1 MDELPPELI
10 NMILGYLNINEISIC
25 LESHP
30 MFTVVNS
37 DTKYKIRLTQETFY
51 IYSYV
56 HSYRGTDLTTRI
68 GIGKS
73 IRSAAHA
80 LISTLIDERNFIDYH
95 TDYIN
100 NKDAL
105 ISILVDERNFMDC
118 HTDYCNEDLAHIYLY
133 ECYTNNKEVDKNIL
147 AQHIIDSIDLSRCTC
162 DDVIQAIGHIFD
174 DSYWKDS
181 WWIALEPT
189 KII

>member
-30 MFTVVNS
+30 MFNVVNS
-37 DTKYKIRLTQETFY
+37 DTKYKIRLTQEIFY
-51 IYSYV
+51 LYSYV
-56 HSYRGTDLTTRI
+56 YTYKGHGITTRI
-68 GIGKS
+68 GISNS
-73 IRSAAHA
+73 IKSAAHA
-80 LISTLIDERNFIDYH
+80 LISVLIVETNFIESSIEYIADCPAYYTNS
-95 TDYIN
+95 TDPTDIYI
-100 NKDAL
+100 
-105 ISILVDERNFMDC
+105 
-118 HTDYCNEDLAHIYLY
+118 Y
-133 ECYTNNKEVDKNIL
+133 ECHINNKEVDKKIL
-147 AQHIIDSIDLSRCTC
+147 AQYIIDSIDLSRCTC